1 MKKILVGLDGSQ
13 PSLNALKYAIKM
25 AGLLRADIVGIAV
38 INELSYSEYY
48 KDISGKLKTEA
59 EGMLK
64 KVVGG
69 VEKDGVTIRTQVEN
83 GTPDVVFEGL
93 TRADSDIVMVI
104 VGASGRGRGSRV
116 FIGSKTHALVNQVA
130 AGLPCPVVV
139 VPGGSEDFLKR
150 V

>member
-1 MKKILVGLDGSQ
+1 MKKILVGLDGSKA
-13 PSLNALKYAIKM
+13 SLNALKYAVKM
-25 AGLLRADIVGIAV
+25 AGHLHADIVGIAV

-48 KDISGKLKTEA
+48 KDISGKLKVEA
-59 EGMLK
+59 EGMLA
-64 KVVGG
+64 KVVAG
-69 VEKDGVTIRTQVEN
+69 VDQDEVTIRTQVEN
-83 GTPDVVFEGL
+83 GTPDVVFAEL
-93 TRADSDIVMVI
+93 TRADPDIAMVV